1 MYRKINI
8 TENHLQVL
16 SLFTKGFNKEYHIRE
31 VAKLLTLSPRSAQL
45 MLADFENKGVLQSK
59 TRGKIKAYSLR
70 DTEMAKEYLIL
81 VEQYKL
87 LTFLEEHPLIKEI
100 VAKIQEHIKGIGV
113 IFGSYAKG
121 LEKKSSDLD
130 IFIAGEYNGEEVKKI
145 SKTYGLDLNVKQ
157 YPLKEFK
164 KAIREDIL
172 IKEVLE
178 NHVIFLYPEA
188 LIKRMLKYG

>member
-1 MYRKINI
+1 MN
-8 TENHLQVL
+8 NHV
-16 SLFTKGFNKEYHIRE
+16 
-31 VAKLLTLSPRSAQL
+31 
-45 MLADFENKGVLQSK
+45 FEKNL
-59 TRGKIKAYSLR
+59 
-70 DTEMAKEYLIL
+70 
-81 VEQYKL
+81 
-87 LTFLEEHPLIKEI
+87 KEI
-100 VAKIQEHIKGIGV
+100 VAKIQSHIKGIGV

-130 IFIAGEYNGEEVKKI
+130 IFIAGDYNAEEIKKI
-145 SKTYGLDLNVKQ
+145 SKTYGLDLNIKQ

-178 NHVIFLYPEA
+178 SHVIFLCPEA

>member
-8 TENHLQVL
+8 TENHLRVL

-31 VAKLLTLSPRSAQL
+31 VAKLLNLSPRSAQL

-59 TRGKIKAYSLR
+59 TRGKIKAYSIR
-70 DTEMAKEYLIL
+70 NAEIAKEYLIL

-87 LTFLEEHPLIKEI
+87 LAFLQESPLIKEI
-100 VAKIQEHIKGIGV
+100 ITKIQPHIKGIGIV
-113 IFGSYAKG
+113 FGSYAKG

-130 IFIAGEYNGEEVKKI
+130 IFIVGDYNSEEIRKI
-145 SKTYGLDLNVKQ
+145 SKMYGLDLNIKQ

-164 KAIREDIL
+164 KTMREDIL

-178 NHVIFLYPEA
+178 NHVIFLYPEI
-188 LIKRMLKYG
+188 LIRGVIKYG